1 MRRLRFVTAAANDL
15 ADIRGFIRKQIPAAA
30 VAMMKRFRNIFQLLL
45 RNPGM
50 GELRIYLPHDGI
62 RSFSV
67 GNYVVYFRQLPEFV
81 ELLRII
87 HGAQQ
92 TPSFD

>member
-1 MRRLRFVTAAANDL
+1 MRQLRFVSAAANDL
-15 ADIRGFIRKQIPAAA
+15 ADIRRFIRQQNPAAA
-30 VAMMKRFRNIFQLLL
+30 AVMMKRFRNLFRLFL

-50 GELRIYLPHDGI
+50 GELRTDLPHDGI

-67 GNYVVYFRQLPEFV
+67 GNYVVYFRQQPSVV
-81 ELLRII
+81 EVLRIV